1 MKPLKKKATTHQSNT
16 SSPVSNTLNVNVLPN
31 ELTLIASKDIDFVKD
46 YLKKEQ
52 DHRHEMDK
60 SILALEK
67 SEQNI
72 RENEVP
78 FMRKFTFRGQIFF
91 FFNHIILLG
100 ISSI

>member
-1 MKPLKKKATTHQSNT
+1 MKPLKKKPTTHQSNT
-16 SSPVSNTLNVNVLPN
+16 SSSVSNTLNVNVLPN

-60 SILALEK
+60 NILALEK

-78 FMRKFTFRGQIFF
+78 FMRKFTFRGQIFSF
-91 FFNHIILLG
+91 LIILFLKY
-100 ISSI
+100 

>member
-1 MKPLKKKATTHQSNT
+1 MAISIKPLKKKPTTHQSNT

-60 SILALEK
+60 NILALEK

-78 FMRKFTFRGQIFF
+78 FMRNLLLWVKFFLF
-91 FFNHIILLG
+91 
-100 ISSI
+100 

>member
-1 MKPLKKKATTHQSNT
+1 MKPLKKKPTTHQSNT
-16 SSPVSNTLNVNVLPN
+16 SSSVSNTLNVNVLPN

-78 FMRKFTFRGQIFF
+78 FMRKFTFRGQIFLF
-91 FFNHIILLG
+91 
-100 ISSI
+100 